1 MIAVEGQKVKE
12 SEAAWNIFHIRTMT
26 VVLPMNTGL
35 ENGFMDMGRH
45 GLRRAHTKILHET
58 KETLFSLQSVQ
69 AIRIIRFIRA
79 YHCLRCREQLV
90 LRNNRPP
97 AFLAGTD
104 SLYYRRRAC
113 LLPGN
118 GHLR

>member
-26 VVLPMNTGL
+26 VVLPMNTGS
-35 ENGFMDMGRH
+35 ENGFIDMGRH
-45 GLRRAHTKILHET
+45 GLRRADTIILHET
-58 KETLFSLQSVQ
+58 KETLFSLQRVQ